1 MIFLADLHLD
11 NFKQFST
18 LLPPKGLNSRLVEQ
32 LKVIN
37 QVSQKIEE
45 LGEENVIFLGDL
57 INSFTDSL
65 PKVIYNAAYYAISS
79 WAKKANLYLII
90 GNHDLFRNM
99 HVFSP
104 FAEIPNVFIVSSP
117 VTERIEGYQVDLVP
131 WDCALP
137 TQKGDILAG
146 HLSVLE
152 AWMDA
157 SKHRAQE
164 GIHPTSMFGYRH
176 ILLGHFHDAQS
187 FEVPGASTAIY
198 TGSVMQINLASSVM
212 ERGLYQLK
220 DSILKFIP
228 IKSPQIKEILLET
241 PELAKEF
248 LDKEYNEIDYF
259 KLIVKHRDIEL
270 PILDHRVIVEYEL
283 APSAPELRFVDQPDE
298 NIVETIEKF
307 IDQSNTALPKDKIK
321 EKLKEIL

>member
-11 NFKQFST
+11 NFRQFST
-18 LLPPKGLNSRLVEQ
+18 ILPNGLNSRLVEQ
-32 LKVIN
+32 LKVVN

-57 INSFTDSL
+57 INSFIDSL
-65 PKVIYNAAYYAISS
+65 PKMIYNAAYYAVSS

-99 HVFSP
+99 HIFQA

-117 VTERIEGYQVDLVP
+117 VIERIEGYQVDLIP
-131 WDCALP
+131 WNCDLP

-146 HLSVLE
+146 HLSVLGS
-152 AWMDA
+152 WMSAD
-157 SKHRAQE
+157 KHRAEE

-176 ILLGHFHDAQS
+176 VLLGHFHDVQS
-187 FEVPGASTAIY
+187 IEVPGTQTARY
-198 TGSVMQINLASSVM
+198 TGSIMQINLAGSVM
-212 ERGLYQLK
+212 ERGLYRLK
-220 DSILKFIP
+220 DDKVEFFP
-228 IKSPQIKEILLET
+228 IVSPQIKEIILET
-241 PELAKEF
+241 PEMAKEF

-259 KLIVKHRDIEL
+259 KITVKHRDIEL
-270 PILDHRVIVEYEL
+270 PVFDHRVIVEYEL
-283 APSAPELRFVDQPDE
+283 APSAPELRFANQPDE
-298 NIVETIEKF
+298 HIIETIEKF
-307 IDQSNTALPKDKIK
+307 IDQSNTALPKDIIK